1 MTSIEWTKPPG
12 YTGKTWNI
20 ITGCDKLSPGCV
32 HCYAANIAK
41 RFWGDRAF
49 SDVQFHSDRLE
60 QPLKRQVPTCYF
72 VNSMGDLFHEKVT
85 YEQFKRVMSV
95 IAMTPQHIYQVL
107 TKRPER
113 MLEMVNRYISES
125 IVQSVIPFERAF
137 SHLWL
142 GVTVE
147 DQKRANKRITLLLQT
162 PAAVRFLSCEPLLT
176 EIDLTDLVW
185 GDATKRGGES
195 HTNCL
200 SLEGLEPED
209 DEEFGGN
216 LVDWVIVG
224 GESGPKAR
232 PFDIAWARSIIEQC
246 KGAGV
251 PVFMK
256 QLGSN
261 PVQEVGVTGYSMGK
275 EMDAEFEAPFPS
287 TGKGGDPSEWPED
300 LRVREYPRA
309 IQGRV
314 L

>member
-95 IAMTPQHIYQVL
+95 IAMTPQHIYQAL

-113 MLEMVNRYISES
+113 MLEMVTRYISES
-125 IVQSVIPFERAF
+125 IVQGVIPFERAF

-147 DQKRANKRITLLLQT
+147 DQKRANERIPLLLQT
-162 PAAVRFLSCEPLLT
+162 PAAVRFLSVEPMLESISLRWLPAFP
-176 EIDLTDLVW
+176 ENAPFI
-185 GDATKRGGES
+185 AQKPGGV
-195 HTNCL
+195 TNEL
-200 SLEGLEPED
+200 DGARRI
-209 DEEFGGN
+209 
-216 LVDWVIVG
+216 DWVIIG
-224 GESGPKAR
+224 GESGPRAR

-246 KGAGV
+246 KSADV
-251 PVFMK
+251 SVFMK

-261 PVQEVGVTGYSMGK
+261 PWVDSISYTEV
-275 EMDAEFEAPFPS
+275 DAGARYIA
-287 TGKGGDPSEWPED
+287 TGKGGDPKEWPED